1 MKTLTSIALF
11 VPLFFGC
18 GGDEKD
24 SGATDSGDIVSDSGD
39 TDSGDTDSGDTD
51 TNDTDTDTDTDT
63 NDTDTDTDPDTDT
76 NDTDTDSGGTGNPE
90 LLKYEG
96 TWIGTIVM
104 EGSAP
109 SMGMTD
115 SCAGTITLAVDSTDV
130 SKEITG
136 SFDCTWAG
144 AFAATASKY
153 GDGKVEGGIDPNDFS
168 LAGQAWYGPIEI
180 TWSGQFDSQEV
191 GSGSWEGI
199 QPADSAAGRPE
210 IHHNGQFNLQKQ

>member
-39 TDSGDTDSGDTD
+39 TDSGDTDSG
-51 TNDTDTDTDTDT
+51 
-63 NDTDTDTDPDTDT
+63 DTDT